1 MEREEREEERGR
13 EKYYGEG
20 RGREEGG
27 VILEG
32 VRAVIQRRE
41 GESKHMSRER
51 D

>member
-1 MEREEREEERGR
+1 MEREEERERNIMERG
-13 EKYYGEG
+13 EEG
-20 RGREEGG
+20 RREEGG